1 MDEVVEGELQEQQKT
16 LNEFDSHFYTMEE
29 DLPEEMV

>member
-16 LNEFDSHFYTMEE
+16 LNEFDSHFYTMEGV
-29 DLPEEMV
+29 LPEEMV

>member
-16 LNEFDSHFYTMEE
+16 LNEFDSHFYAMEE